1 MLVDLLIIGATIA
14 VAILGYQRGFSAD
27 GLALIG
33 FGGGALLGS
42 RVAPL
47 ILDDGLSDP
56 FAPVLALPGALL
68 FGALLGAAVER
79 IALRARRLR
88 LRSSLFD
95 GLAGAAVAVCLG
107 LIAVWIL
114 GAAAT
119 NVDRFQ
125 DSVRDSDVI
134 DGLNAVLPPPG
145 PLVPA
150 KTRSDPLPLPSI
162 AGPPPR
168 VGPAPQG
175 IKREPGVRAA
185 ADSVAKI
192 VSLACGH
199 SGSGSGWVAADG
211 LVVTNAHVVRGS
223 DEIRVQMEG
232 RGRLHDAD
240 SIWYDARNDVAI
252 LRAKG
257 VRGTPPLPIVPKPR
271 SRTPSA
277 VLGFPGGGPY
287 TVKPARLGPTAKI
300 PGRRVEREFLRR
312 EVTSLLAKV
321 RPGNSGGPVVDRRGR
336 VVTMVFAGGSGSHSA
351 YGVPMPIVRN
361 ALRRAGPPVD
371 TGECREE

>member
-1 MLVDLLIIGATIA
+1 MLVDLLIIGITIA
-14 VAILGYQRGFSAD
+14 LAIWGYLRGFSAD

-42 RVAPL
+42 RIAPL
-47 ILDDGLSDP
+47 VLDGGLSDP

-68 FGALLGAAVER
+68 FGALSGAAVER
-79 IALRARRLR
+79 ITLRARRLR
-88 LRSSLFD
+88 LHHSLFD

-114 GAAAT
+114 GATAT
-119 NVDRFQ
+119 KVDGFG
-125 DSVRDSDVI
+125 DSVRDSAVL

-145 PLVPA
+145 PLLTA
-150 KTRSDPLPLPSI
+150 KTQSDPLPKF
-162 AGPPPR
+162 AGPRAR
-168 VGPAPQG
+168 VGPATPG
-175 IKREPGVRAA
+175 IKRDPEVRAA

-232 RGRLHDAD
+232 RGRLHDAE
-240 SIWYDARNDVAI
+240 SIWYDARNDIAI

-257 VRGTPPLPIVPKPR
+257 VRGAAPLPIVPKPR
-271 SRTPSA
+271 QGTPAA

-287 TVKPARLGPTAKI
+287 TVEPARLGATAKVS
-300 PGRRVEREFLRR
+300 GRRVGGEIVRR
-312 EVTSLLAKV
+312 EVTSLRAGV
-321 RPGNSGGPVVDRRGR
+321 RPGTSGGPVVDGRGR
-336 VVTMVFAGGSGSHSA
+336 VVTVIFAGRLGGHGA
-351 YGVPMPIVRN
+351 YGVPMPVVAS

-371 TGECREE
+371 TGACREE